1 MTMTTLEQQLID
13 DGYMPG
19 KKSFDCLWTQ
29 IEANFDFERV
39 QKVMEFLDW
48 RWTIEDYGRVLPTID
63 RLKMTAR
70 QYLYECWNEEKSF
83 STGGFYY
90 RYMDGN
96 LSIEF
101 TLESW
106 DAD

>member
-1 MTMTTLEQQLID
+1 MTTLEQQLID
-13 DGYMPG
+13 DSYMEG
-19 KKSFDCLWTQ
+19 KKSFECLWAQ

-39 QKVMEFLDW
+39 QKVMEFLKW
-48 RWTIEDYGRVLPTID
+48 QWIIEDYGRVIPTID
-63 RLKMTAR
+63 RLKMTAKH
-70 QYLYECWNEEKSF
+70 YLYECWNEEKSF

-90 RYMDGN
+90 RYKDGN

-101 TLESW
+101 VLESW